1 MAGGEVNRTVPVFD
15 PMAAPVQVS
24 APEKALPPGRLQVDW
39 LRQRFSCPPSW
50 QPEPEP
56 VRIRTDQ
63 SESRGEPDADPVS
76 RPEVLQQPLS
86 SAVAQAQED
95 QPRSSI
101 EPAPDGQHHTATGTS
116 TPDEPP
122 QSRSRPDT
130 RTPEDQPRRQIGS
143 AWHVGPIEDRS
154 PVRAAVLIALAPMA
168 DGELGVVLTVR
179 SQALKKHRGQIAF
192 PGGRVD
198 AEDASVEAA
207 ALREADEEI
216 ALPSSAVQLIGQLPA
231 HPTGSGYL
239 VHPIVGLVD
248 EGFDLHTLR
257 PAPSEV
263 DEVFVVPMAFL
274 MNPANHQRRLAQWQQ
289 EGHQYRMP
297 FYAMPWRGS
306 HGREYFIWGA
316 TATMLRNFYR
326 FLAVD

>member
-1 MAGGEVNRTVPVFD
+1 MAGGEVNRTIPVFD

-24 APEKALPPGRLQVDW
+24 APEKALPPGRLHVDW
-39 LRQRFSCPPSW
+39 LRQRFSYPPLW

-63 SESRGEPDADPVS
+63 SESRGDPDTDPVP
-76 RPEVLQQPLS
+76 RPEVLRQPLS
-86 SAVAQAQED
+86 SSVAQAPED
-95 QPRSSI
+95 QPRS
-101 EPAPDGQHHTATGTS
+101 
-116 TPDEPP
+116 
-122 QSRSRPDT
+122 
-130 RTPEDQPRRQIGS
+130 QIGS
-143 AWHVGPIEDRS
+143 AWHVGPIDDRN
-154 PVRAAVLIALAPMA
+154 PVRAAVLIALAPMP

-216 ALPSSAVQLIGQLPA
+216 ALPSSSVQLIGQLPA

-248 EGFDLHTLR
+248 TGFDLHALR

-263 DEVFVVPMAFL
+263 DEVFIVPMAFL

-289 EGHQYRMP
+289 DGHHYRMP
-297 FYAMPWRGS
+297 FYAMPWRGP
-306 HGREYFIWGA
+306 HDREYFIWGA

-326 FLAVD
+326 FLAAD